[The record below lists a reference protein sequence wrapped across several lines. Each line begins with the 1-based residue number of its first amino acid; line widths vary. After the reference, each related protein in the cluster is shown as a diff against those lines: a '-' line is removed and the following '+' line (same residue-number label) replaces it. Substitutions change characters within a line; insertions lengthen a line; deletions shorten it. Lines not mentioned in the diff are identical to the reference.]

1 MTNALTPQSPNALF
15 YPPDADKNVR
25 SSILAFLRW
34 LDASGKTWLT
44 ADLKEYRDYLLA
56 SDYKDSTAKKHM
68 ERVRGRYKDLLHSN
82 AVRDFIQAQIA
93 PDAPPER
100 IFAVTEEVLKRLE
113 NNTQYDKRTEIKL
126 PTDIARVDSD
136 FTWLTTAEIDAI
148 FDSIPRDDLI
158 GYRDAAMLGLL
169 ASYGLREMEACA
181 ITVADL
187 RETQDN
193 QPGVLVRKGKGNL
206 RAFVRWDELTDYT
219 AFIEDWIFMAKIRD
233 DGKPILK
240 SFGLNDYN
248 TITGDLSIRQLS
260 QRVNRIAHTA
270 PHNFRRSYAKI
281 LFNGGRDIAYI
292 RQQLRHAKI
301 DTTLRYLGLLGSDD
315 RR

>member
-1 MTNALTPQSPNALF
+1 MTNTLTPQSPNALF
-15 YPPDADKNVR
+15 YPQDADKNVR
-25 SSILAFLRW
+25 SSVAAFLRW

-68 ERVRGRYKDLLHSN
+68 ERIRGRYKDLLHSN
-82 AVRDFIQAQIA
+82 AVRDFIQIQIP

-100 IFAVTEEVLKRLE
+100 IYAITQEVLTRLE

-126 PTDIARVDSD
+126 PTDIARLDSD
-136 FTWLTTAEIDAI
+136 FVWLTTAEIDAI

-181 ITVADL
+181 VTVADL
-187 RETQDN
+187 RETQDSN
-193 QPGVLVRKGKGNL
+193 PGVLVQKGKGLL

-219 AFIEDWIFMAKIRD
+219 AFIEDWLQVANIKE
-233 DGKPILK
+233 GVVLK

-260 QRVNRIAHTA
+260 QRVNRITRTA

-301 DTTLRYLGLLGSDD
+301 DTTLRYLGLLGSED